1 MPESVRAVVVT
12 YNRKALLLECLEG
25 IARQTHPVAGVVV
38 VDNAS
43 TDGTREA
50 LESSGVADRLR
61 IEYLRLTRNGGGSEG
76 FHYGVREALRSGAG
90 GTPGDGARADW
101 LWLMDDDCEPAPTT
115 LADLLASPR
124 AADPGTALIAPL
136 VKAPGGDALPL
147 NRGWT
152 RASWFRAPLVGLS
165 PEHLA
170 LPELEVDHV
179 SLVGP
184 LVRTSLAVRE
194 APPRRD
200 FFIWYDDLEWVSRLR
215 RHGRLWLV
223 PGATIVHRDPRPL
236 TSGEVRA
243 HWRDFRRGHAFE
255 DAWKRSYGLRNMIW
269 CGRRDGYVTRGRA
282 ASYVAVAAIRTL
294 LFERHRLLSLRLTAR
309 YARDGWRG
317 RFVNVTPRDWAEL
330 PRARRPL
337 RELEERALGYE
348 RDVAEPPRTLSTVRS

>member
-1 MPESVRAVVVT
+1 MPDSVQAVVVT
-12 YNRKALLLECLEG
+12 YNRRALLLECLEG
-25 IARQTHPVAGVVV
+25 IARQTHPVAGVLV

-50 LESSGVADRLR
+50 LERSGVADRLR
-61 IEYLRLTRNGGGSEG
+61 IDYLRLTRNGGGAEG
-76 FHYGVREALRSGAG
+76 FHYGVREALRPGA
-90 GTPGDGARADW
+90 ADW
-101 LWLMDDDCEPAPTT
+101 LWLMDDDCEPGPTT
-115 LADLLASPR
+115 LGDLLAAPR
-124 AADPGTALIAPL
+124 AADPATALIAPL
-136 VKAPGGDALPL
+136 VKAPGGEVLPL

-165 PEHLA
+165 HEHLS
-170 LPELEVDHV
+170 LPEVEVDHV

-184 LVRTSLAVRE
+184 LVRTSLAARE
-194 APPRRD
+194 APPRRE

-223 PGATIVHRDPRPL
+223 PGAAIVHKDPRPL
-236 TSGEVRA
+236 TSVGARA

-255 DAWKRSYGLRNMIW
+255 EAWKRSYGLRNIVW

-282 ASYVAVAAIRTL
+282 ASYVAVAAARAL
-294 LFERHRLLSLRLTAR
+294 LFERHTLLSIRLTAR

-330 PRARRPL
+330 PSSSRPL
-337 RELEERALGYE
+337 RELEQRALGYDD
-348 RDVAEPPRTLSTVRS
+348 DVAEPVRTLSTVRS